1 MNTTTTTIE
10 VNGHQ
15 LEIPF
20 GHAAAGLSGREINR
34 YAGVPDGKITYE
46 ITDEGHR
53 LVPPNEK
60 VQPQSG
66 SRYGTMDRV
75 VAGGV
80 MQGHDRDTLSRA
92 APPVIEMATVDGFN
106 FEVPEGGALMLP
118 QQIKSL
124 AKAERKPVLYRIT
137 QAGHELMLPDQPLRV
152 QPGDSF
158 GTLDRVV
165 AGGRDHHRINAEL
178 ALLQRAYGANAVE
191 WTPDQQWVKLGAYTL
206 PAGYNETSTEM
217 LIHVPET
224 YGLGVPIR
232 ECYVNTGLRY
242 RDPSRRSW
250 VKIPHYFDSEDSYRP
265 REGVKQ
271 EGWGYFCLHCIEWG
285 PRANFLTFLNSAFT
299 MLSNPLYPWPTS

>member
-1 MNTTTTTIE
+1 MKDATNSNPSTNTMSPPLHE
-10 VNGHQ
+10 PVRRHQ
-15 LEIPF
+15 
-20 GHAAAGLSGREINR
+20 
-34 YAGVPDGKITYE
+34 DCIT
-46 ITDEGHR
+46 
-53 LVPPNEK
+53 L
-60 VQPQSG
+60 Q
-66 SRYGTMDRV
+66 
-75 VAGGV
+75 
-80 MQGHDRDTLSRA
+80 RA
-92 APPVIEMATVDGFN
+92 APPVIEMATVDGIT
-106 FEVPEGGALMLP
+106 FEVPDGGALMLP
-118 QQIKSL
+118 QQIKEL

-137 QAGHELMLPDQPLRV
+137 QTGHEVMLQDQPLRV
-152 QPGDSF
+152 QPGDRF

-165 AGGRDHHRINAEL
+165 AGGRDHHRINAEI
-178 ALLQRAYGANAVE
+178 AVLQRAYGAHAVE
-191 WTPDQQWVKLGAYTL
+191 WTPDQQWVKLHAFNL
-206 PAGYNETSTEM
+206 PAGYNQPRTEM

-242 RDPSRRSW
+242 RDPARRSW